1 MACRTSRT
9 SSPSTSAARRRWGSA
24 TASCPPGSSST
35 RPRGRSRSAPSAW
48 RATSRPTAPTTAAR
62 KAVYAYAREDL
73 AWWEAEIRR
82 PIEPASF
89 GENLTLAGVD
99 VTGARIGERWRIGSV
114 ELQVSELRKLVTSA
128 GFRDV
133 RVLIVVASARYPSPA
148 ELVRWEAAASPLA
161 GPLGALSTPTRDA
174 LVADVAAAI
183 ADRLDDDGVLLAQE
197 THVVL
202 ARR

>member
-1 MACRTSRT
+1 MQDQPHVVAVNVGRAAPLGLGDRVV
-9 SSPSTSAARRRWGSA
+9 PSGIVKHAAAGPVA
-24 TASCPPGSSST
+24 VGALGVE
-35 RPRGRSRSAPSAW
+35 GDEQAD
-48 RATSRPTAPTTAAR
+48 RANHGGPY
-62 KAVYAYAREDL
+62 KAVYAYAREDV